1 LTTSS
6 QCSVFISRNVAMFH
20 LLDPAKLGHSP
31 GRMSMFQD
39 EPRTSGREYYIG
51 KARRR
56 RKMSLMK

>member
-1 LTTSS
+1 M
-6 QCSVFISRNVAMFH
+6 IH
-20 LLDPAKLGHSP
+20 LLAPAKPGHSP

-39 EPRTSGREYYIG
+39 EPGTSGREYYIG